1 MYAAVALIVKIAESH
16 ALNADMPKMAAAA
29 STVCRVRFIGLYR
42 FLIFDRKDIPYSVY
56 VVDRIVA
63 GLVFVESSGVA
74 CVRRWKKCP
83 VPGRRSGENARGINT
98 GAAAVPQHRYKDVE
112 SG

>member
-1 MYAAVALIVKIAESH
+1 MRICRKWRRQQALYAGFVSLVYIV
-16 ALNADMPKMAAAA
+16 
-29 STVCRVRFIGLYR
+29 
-42 FLIFDRKDIPYSVY
+42 FLIFGRNSIPYSVY

-98 GAAAVPQHRYKDVE
+98 GAAAVPQHRYEDVE
-112 SG
+112 AG